1 MERTIAYKTLHSNMY
16 LVKESNLAIGSHCV
30 GRRQGAWCTNRL
42 LSRIVCEE
50 LLDVGSAVL
59 YGDTTFHSW
68 WSGEEMLKLHRTSRS
83 HRDQVQFG
91 VAPFSVVSPL
101 GSLIPS

>member
-1 MERTIAYKTLHSNMY
+1 MVCPPSHSEEP
-16 LVKESNLAIGSHCV
+16 VDV
-30 GRRQGAWCTNRL
+30 GRAM
-42 LSRIVCEE
+42 
-50 LLDVGSAVL
+50 L
-59 YGDTTFHSW
+59 YGNATFTSW
-68 WSGEEMLKLHRTSRS
+68 WSGEEMFKLYRTSRS

>member
-1 MERTIAYKTLHSNMY
+1 MAM
-16 LVKESNLAIGSHCV
+16 
-30 GRRQGAWCTNRL
+30 
-42 LSRIVCEE
+42 
-50 LLDVGSAVL
+50 L
-59 YGDTTFHSW
+59 YGNATSTLW
-68 WSGEEMLKLHRTSRS
+68 LSGEEMYKLYRTSRS

>member
-1 MERTIAYKTLHSNMY
+1 M
-16 LVKESNLAIGSHCV
+16 
-30 GRRQGAWCTNRL
+30 
-42 LSRIVCEE
+42 
-50 LLDVGSAVL
+50 L
-59 YGDTTFHSW
+59 YGNATFTSW
-68 WSGEEMLKLHRTSRS
+68 LSGEEMYKLYRTSRS